1 MRKKVT
7 LGQIIL
13 LIILIIFALAC
24 LFPLAL
30 VVVASFSSEASLT
43 RNGFLLIPESWSL
56 EGWNYV
62 MNLGSQLLVSYRN
75 TFLITIVGTLSS
87 LLIMSMFAFVLS
99 HRTFVFRKLF
109 TMMLLG
115 TMLFSGGRLATY
127 LVNSTIYNLKDTML
141 ILCLPTV
148 SAMYVIILRT
158 YIQQNIT
165 DSLLDSAKIDGAGD
179 FRIYAQIVMPLLPPA
194 LASVGFMVAIGYWN
208 NWETSYLYISSN
220 SKMPLQLLLM
230 KTEKL
235 IDELNRSDIGTQAL
249 AMMTEMLPSVSARM
263 AMLITVLGPIMIA
276 YPFFQ
281 RYFIQGLTVGSIK
294 G

>member
-13 LIILIIFALAC
+13 LIMLIVFALAC

-109 TMMLLG
+109 SMMLLG

-127 LVNSTIYNLKDTML
+127 LVNSTVYNLKDTML

-179 FRIYAQIVMPLLPPA
+179 FRIYGQIVMPLLPPA

-230 KTEKL
+230 KTEKM

-281 RYFIQGLTVGSIK
+281 RYFIQGLTVGSVK

>member
-109 TMMLLG
+109 SMMLLG

-230 KTEKL
+230 KTERM

-281 RYFIQGLTVGSIK
+281 RYFIQGLTVGSVK

>member
-1 MRKKVT
+1 MSKKVT

-13 LIILIIFALAC
+13 LILLIFFAAVC
-24 LFPLAL
+24 LLPLAL
-30 VVVASFSSEASLT
+30 VVAASFSSEMSLIQ
-43 RNGFLLIPESWSL
+43 NGFLLIPAEWSL

-62 MNLGSQLLVSYRN
+62 MNLGPQLLVSYRN
-75 TFLITIVGTLSS
+75 TFLITISGTLVS
-87 LLIMSMFAFVLS
+87 LLVMSMLAFVLS
-99 HRTFVFRKLF
+99 HRDFVFRKLF
-109 TMMLLG
+109 TMLLLG

-127 LVNSTIYNLKDTML
+127 LVNTTVYHLKDTML

-179 FRIYAQIVMPLLPPA
+179 FRIYARIVMPLLPPA

-208 NWETSYLYISSN
+208 NWETSYLYITSN

-235 IDELNRSDIGTQAL
+235 IEELNRSDIGTQAL
-249 AMMTEMLPSVSARM
+249 AMMSKMLPSVSARM
-263 AMLITVLGPIMIA
+263 AMLITVLGPVMIA

-281 RYFIQGLTVGSIK
+281 RYFIQGLTVGSVK

>member
-7 LGQIIL
+7 AGQIIL
-13 LIILIIFALAC
+13 LIVLIILAAAC

-30 VVVASFSSEASLT
+30 VVTASFSSEISLIQ
-43 RNGFLLIPESWSL
+43 NGFLLIPEEWSL
-56 EGWNYV
+56 DGWNYV
-62 MNLGSQLLVSYRN
+62 MNLGTQLLVSYRN
-75 TFLITIVGTLSS
+75 TFFITIVGTLTS
-87 LLIMSMFAFVLS
+87 LLVMSMLAFVLS
-99 HRTFVFRKLF
+99 HRDFVFRKLI
-109 TMMLLG
+109 TMILLG

-127 LVNSTIYNLKDTML
+127 LVNTTIYHLKDTML

-208 NWETSYLYISSN
+208 NWETSYLYITSN

-230 KTEKL
+230 KTEKM
-235 IDELNRSDIGTQAL
+235 IEELNRSDIGAQAL
-249 AMMTEMLPSVSARM
+249 AMMSEMLPSVSARM

-276 YPFFQ
+276 YLFFQ
-281 RYFIQGLTVGSIK
+281 RYFIQGLTVGSVK